1 MRRLCATLVIVGLLV
16 ACTNGMYDKA
26 MEQGKLAL
34 ANGEF
39 QKALGSFEL
48 AKDEK
53 PRNENANQY
62 YKDVN
67 AFLEVKRDVDEGNW
81 QDAEEKA
88 RELLNSEELVTGL
101 RMELKGIVEEVEVER
116 ALLDA
121 IANRLAEIKITVDGG
136 DAKAAQTSIA
146 ELKQDEEKKAII
158 DDFSAELAIL
168 EEDVVVQLKIQIDAA
183 AEQEGMQA
191 EKKKQQVTVEKKRQT
206 PSGKRDRYFQKLYQI
221 EASLSDLEYLTKDG
235 VTSELIE
242 AESERYKR
250 WDDALNE
257 IYGVLKTQ
265 ISESEMNALREKQ
278 RVWIAYRNRT
288 ANAEGAKFAGGS
300 AEPLACPNHL
310 KDDPLA
316 LLDECLS
323 NPFLRLTNTPI
334 DHSR

>member
-1 MRRLCATLVIVGLLV
+1 MCAVHHTLGL
-16 ACTNGMYDKA
+16 
-26 MEQGKLAL
+26 
-34 ANGEF
+34 
-39 QKALGSFEL
+39 
-48 AKDEK
+48 
-53 PRNENANQY
+53 
-62 YKDVN
+62 
-67 AFLEVKRDVDEGNW
+67 LEVKCVVDEGNLEV
-81 QDAEEKA
+81 AEEKV

-101 RMELKGIVEEVEVER
+101 RKELESIVEAVEVER
-116 ALLDA
+116 ALFDE
-121 IANRLAEIKITVDGG
+121 IANRLAEIKKTVDGG
-136 DAKAAQTSIA
+136 DAKATQTAIT
-146 ELKQDEEKKAII
+146 ELKQDEDKKVML
-158 DDFSAELAIL
+158 DHFSAELANL
-168 EEDVVVQLKIQIDAA
+168 EEDVAVQLKKQIDAA
-183 AEQEGMQA
+183 AEQERIQA
-191 EKKKQQVTVEKKRQT
+191 EKKKQQVAAEKERQT
-206 PSGKRDRYFQKLYQI
+206 PSGKRDKYFQKLHQI

-242 AESERYKR
+242 AESERYER